1 MINYFK
7 IGGYALIIALL
18 FGSIYWVSSKVSE
31 YHDLKTS
38 VISLEKN
45 IKDKDQIIANQNNE
59 IIAKDKFIENL
70 EKKRNEIRIKKQIII
85 NKPIDEQYNW
95 LLTNCTN
102 KAC

>member
-1 MINYFK
+1 MINYFRM
-7 IGGYALIIALL
+7 GGYALILGLL
-18 FGSIYWVSSKVSE
+18 LGSFYWLSSKVGE

-38 VISLEKN
+38 VISLKTN

-70 EKKRNEIRIKKQIII
+70 EKKRNEIRIKKQITIS
-85 NKPIDEQYNW
+85 KPLDEQYQW
-95 LLTNCTN
+95 LLDNCTN